1 LALLSVLAFVIDAA
15 LLENLAFIIF
25 VMFMMQGLA
34 IVHWLHG
41 QEILPFFAVVAVY
54 VLMPLLQVLLI
65 MVLALI
71 GYTDAWMG
79 FRRRIKKV

>member
-1 LALLSVLAFVIDAA
+1 MIDAA

-34 IVHWLHG
+34 MVHWLHG
-41 QEILPFFAVVAVY
+41 EGKLPLIAVISVY
-54 VLMPLLQVLLI
+54 VLMPFLQVLLI

-71 GYTDAWMG
+71 GYTDAWVG
-79 FRRRIKKV
+79 FRRRFKKV